1 MDSPRED
8 LMAAAELSSAPWQVL
23 ELHSI
28 SPTGGVAMTS
38 KAKHADAFRRGLVR
52 TQVPSWPGV
61 FDPVIELTKV

>member
-28 SPTGGVAMTS
+28 SPAGGVAMTS
-38 KAKHADAFRRGLVR
+38 KQNMPMLFVEDWSEPKYPH
-52 TQVPSWPGV
+52 VPECSIP
-61 FDPVIELTKV
+61 